1 MNLEQLKQSK
11 EAPEW
16 MTVEGFKT
24 LSGGYLLSGET
35 PKGMWS
41 RVSKSVSKYLNRP
54 DLESR
59 FFDAMWKGWLC
70 LATPVAANSGTE
82 RGLPI
87 SCFSVHVPDSVDGI
101 FTTMHEIA
109 MLSKYGGGVGSYWGD
124 VRARG
129 SSITGNGKSEG
140 VIPWLKVL
148 DSTTISVSQGQTRRG
163 ATAGYLDVEH
173 GDIDEFLRVRRPTGD
188 ENRQCQNI
196 HQGVCVGDDF
206 MKRVESGDKKARET
220 WKEIIRTRA
229 ETGEPYIFFKDNVN
243 RQLPQAYI
251 NNGLKVKTSNI
262 CTEIFLYTDEDHS
275 FVCCLSSLNLT
286 KWDEWKDTDLV
297 EIATYFLDGVM
308 EEFIQKAKKLRG
320 FERSV
325 RFAEKSRALGL
336 GVLGWHSL
344 LQSKMLAFDSFESM
358 MLNSQIFRQVRDQ
371 AQAASRKLAQEYGEP
386 EWCVGTNMRNSHLTA
401 IAPTASNSIISGNVS
416 AGIEPIAANAYT
428 KKTAKGN
435 FVQQNPLLRNL
446 LQDKGKDTEA
456 VWKSIL
462 ENNGSVQQL
471 DFLTD
476 QEKEVFLTA
485 REINQFAIVKQAG
498 QRQKFI
504 DQGQSVNLFFPQNA
518 SPKYIHQVHMEA
530 WKQGLKSLYYF
541 RSESVLKGDLSSRDY
556 ERKMEECKACEG

>member
-1 MNLEQLKQSK
+1 MKLQELKDQS

-16 MTVEGFKT
+16 MTIEGFQT
-24 LSGGYLLSGET
+24 LSKGYLLENET
-35 PKGMWS
+35 PKGMWT
-41 RVSKSVSKYLNRP
+41 RVSTAIAKYLKRP
-54 DLESR
+54 DLQPK

-101 FTTMHEIA
+101 FTTMHEVA

-129 SSITGNGKSEG
+129 KEITGNGKSEG

-173 GDIDEFLRVRRPTGD
+173 GDIEEFLRVRRPIGD

-206 MKRVESGDKKARET
+206 MKKVEAGDKKSRDI
-220 WKEIIRTRA
+220 WKEIIKTRA
-229 ETGEPYIFFKDNVN
+229 ETGEPYLFFKDNVN
-243 RQLPQAYI
+243 KQLPQAYI
-251 NNGLKVKTSNI
+251 NNNLTVKTSNI
-262 CTEIFLYTDEDHS
+262 CTEIFLYTDENHS

-286 KWDEWKDTDLV
+286 KWDEWKDTNLV
-297 EIATYFLDGVM
+297 ELATYFLDGVM
-308 EEFIQKAKKLRG
+308 EEFIQKAKNMRG

-344 LQSKMLAFDSFESM
+344 LQSKMMPFDSFESM
-358 MLNSQIFRQVRDQ
+358 MLNAQIFRQIKEQ
-371 AQAASRKLAQEYGEP
+371 SQAASRKLAQEYGEP
-386 EWCVGTNMRNSHLTA
+386 EWCIGTNMRNSHLTA

-435 FVQQNPLLRNL
+435 FVQQNPLLKNL
-446 LQDKGKDTEA
+446 LKEKNKDSDD

-462 ENNGSVQQL
+462 ENDGSVLHL
-471 DFLTD
+471 DFLNEK
-476 QEKEVFLTA
+476 EKEVFLTA
-485 REINQFAIVKQAG
+485 RQINQFAIIKQAG

-504 DQGQSVNLFFPQNA
+504 DQGQSVNLFFPMNA
-518 SPKYIHQVHMEA
+518 SPKYIHLVHMEA

-556 ERKMEECKACEG
+556 ERKLEECKACEG

>member
-1 MNLEQLKQSK
+1 MKLEDLKK
-11 EAPEW
+11 IGEAPEW
-16 MTVEGFKT
+16 MTIEGFQT
-24 LSGGYLLSGET
+24 LSRGYLLGPET
-35 PKGMWS
+35 PKGMWT
-41 RVSKSVSKYLNRP
+41 RVSKSISGYLNRP
-54 DLESR
+54 DLEQK

-70 LATPVAANSGTE
+70 LATPVAANSGTK

-129 SSITGNGKSEG
+129 AFISGNGKSEG

-163 ATAGYLDVEH
+163 ATAGYLDVDH
-173 GDIDEFLRVRRPTGD
+173 GDIEEFLRIRRPTGD

-196 HQGVCVGDDF
+196 HQGVCVSDEF
-206 MKRVESGDKKARET
+206 MKKVEDGDKKSREI

-229 ETGEPYIFFKDNVN
+229 ETGEPYLFFKDNVN

-251 NNGLKVKTSNI
+251 NNGLKVRTSNI
-262 CTEIFLYTDEDHS
+262 CTEIFLHTDEDHS

-297 EIATYFLDGVM
+297 EVATYFLDGVM
-308 EEFIQKAKKLRG
+308 EEFIQKAKNIKG

-344 LQSKMLAFDSFESM
+344 LQSKMLPFDSFESM
-358 MLNSQIFRQVRDQ
+358 MLNSRIFNQIKDQ
-371 AQAASRKLAQEYGEP
+371 SHKASRRLAQEYGEP
-386 EWCVGTNMRNSHLTA
+386 EWCVGTNMRNTHLTA

-416 AGIEPIAANAYT
+416 AGIEPIVANAYAQ
-428 KKTAKGN
+428 KTGKGN
-435 FVQQNPLLRNL
+435 FVQQNPLLKKL
-446 LQDKGKDTEA
+446 LQEKEKDIEA

-471 DFLTD
+471 EFLSD

-504 DQGQSVNLFFPQNA
+504 DQGQSINLFFPQNA

-541 RSESVLKGDLSSRDY
+541 RSESVLKGDLSTRDY
-556 ERKMEECKACEG
+556 ERKLEECKACEG